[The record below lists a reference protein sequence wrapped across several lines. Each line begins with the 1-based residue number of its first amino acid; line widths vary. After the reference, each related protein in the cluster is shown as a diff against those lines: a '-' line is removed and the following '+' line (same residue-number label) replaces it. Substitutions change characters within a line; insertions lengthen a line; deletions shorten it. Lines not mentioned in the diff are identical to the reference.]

1 MRKIYCTAFVALSL
15 IAAPNF
21 VSAQVTPPGPNLV
34 KGVDNKW
41 YPVAGFTWFSSDP
54 KDMRVRWSPYSQHPT
69 QANVVAGAQENKWF
83 PAAGFQWADPLNER
97 DLRVVRVAAFTPQPA
112 VGAPAQGI
120 WNFNPAPAKGPTDE
134 AVGRAVLKALG
145 AVVLHENAK
154 PQQGDGLGEILARGL
169 AKAARDELIAS
180 ALVDLLPGN
189 TATERQAVSN
199 LILLGLD
206 GRMPRGRDQILY
218 QLRLSNPNF
227 ANAAETTEFLIRFA
241 QAMDD
246 AKR

>member
-1 MRKIYCTAFVALSL
+1 MRKIFYAVLVVLSFVASPN
-15 IAAPNF
+15 AAP
-21 VSAQVTPPGPNLV
+21 AQSTPPGPNLV

-41 YPVAGFTWFSSDP
+41 YPVAGFTWVSSDP
-54 KDMRVRWSPYSQHPT
+54 KDMRVRWVPFSAHPT
-69 QANVVAGAQENKWF
+69 QPNVLAAQEPNRWN
-83 PAAGFQWADPLNER
+83 PAAGFQWADPANQN

-112 VGAPAQGI
+112 F
-120 WNFNPAPAKGPTDE
+120 NFPPPNPAPAKGPTDE

-154 PQQGDGLGEILARGL
+154 PQQGDGFGEILARGL
-169 AKAARDELIAS
+169 AKAARDELITS

-189 TATERQAVSN
+189 TGVERQAVSN
-199 LILLGLD
+199 LILLALD